1 MLSPDRTIVPDILS
15 APQDLVTVHTYTSVE
30 EAAHL
35 MAVRRIGAVLVVGE
49 DGKLAGIFTERDA
62 LVRVVAWQ
70 RAPAATLVAEVMTP
84 NPDTIGPD
92 DTAAEALDMM
102 RKRGYRHLPVVDDG
116 RLVGMVSVRDL
127 YATALVELEQGLQER
142 DAFISGSAGYGLT

>member
-1 MLSPDRTIVPDILS
+1 MNRKIVPDVIS
-15 APQDLVTVHTYTSVE
+15 GAQNVATADAAMSVR
-30 EAAHL
+30 EAAVA
-35 MAVRRIGAVLVVGE
+35 MAKRRIGAVVVL
-49 DGKLAGIFTERDA
+49 DAADRMAGIFTERD
-62 LVRVVAWQ
+62 VMTKVVAAH
-70 RAPAATLVAEVMTP
+70 RDPDATTLAEVMTP

-102 RKRGYRHLPVVDDG
+102 RKRGYRHLPVVEGG
-116 RLVGMVSVRDL
+116 RLIGMVSVRDL

>member
-1 MLSPDRTIVPDILS
+1 MHRRIVPHVISGRQELATAS
-15 APQDLVTVHTYTSVE
+15 GTMTVRDACV
-30 EAAHL
+30 A
-35 MAVRRIGAVLVVGE
+35 MAKRRIGALMVV
-49 DGKLAGIFTERDA
+49 DGGRLAGIFTERD
-62 LVRVVAWQ
+62 VMTKVVAAH
-70 RAPAATLVAEVMTP
+70 RDPDATTLAEVMTP
-84 NPDTIGPD
+84 NPDTIGSD